1 MYDTAKL
8 KKIYSKIQKQ
18 LFYMIPEK
26 WDRIYLYASVDEKIN
41 NLETGEMFFYYF
53 PKGILK
59 KKPINV
65 YEVPNRFNF
74 AEDEYLELV
83 DELYSSIQDLKQEF
97 IDSEME
103 LWTNLTIKIEG
114 FKFIIEYN
122 FDDLTKS
129 KYNSNQRAVIWIYN
143 NLKIPAESMKKED
156 RDIINE
162 YLKESINFKPNIK
175 IYSEAIYKKPVRN
188 VIQYKKE
195 QVSYIYKSKK
205 GNKLKD
211 TNNLYKL
218 KKGSFINERLFRS

>member
-1 MYDTAKL
+1 MYDTANL

-18 LFYMIPEK
+18 LYYMIPEK
-26 WDRIYLYASVDEKIN
+26 WDRIYLYASVNEKIN

-59 KKPINV
+59 KKPVNV

-74 AEDEYLELV
+74 AEDEYLEMV
-83 DELYSSIQDLKQEF
+83 DELYCSIQDLKQEF
-97 IDSEME
+97 INTKMA
-103 LWTNLTIKIEG
+103 LWSNLTIKIEG

-122 FDDLTKS
+122 FDNLNES
-129 KYNSNQRAVIWIYN
+129 KFNSKQRAIIWIYN
-143 NLKIPAESMKKED
+143 NLKIPVESMKKED
-156 RDIINE
+156 RDVIFE
-162 YLKESINFKPNIK
+162 YLEETKKVKPNIK

-218 KKGSFINERLFRS
+218 KKGSFSNERLFRN

>member
-1 MYDTAKL
+1 M
-8 KKIYSKIQKQ
+8 
-18 LFYMIPEK
+18 
-26 WDRIYLYASVDEKIN
+26 
-41 NLETGEMFFYYF
+41 
-53 PKGILK
+53 
-59 KKPINV
+59 
-65 YEVPNRFNF
+65 
-74 AEDEYLELV
+74 
-83 DELYSSIQDLKQEF
+83 YSSIQDLKQEF

-218 KKGSFINERLFRS
+218 KKGSFINERLFRN